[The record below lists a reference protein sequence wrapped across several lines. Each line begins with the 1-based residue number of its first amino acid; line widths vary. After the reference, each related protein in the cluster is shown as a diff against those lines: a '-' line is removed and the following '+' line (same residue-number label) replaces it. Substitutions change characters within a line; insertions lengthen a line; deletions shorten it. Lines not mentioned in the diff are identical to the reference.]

1 MLNILVIGRHPEIMS
16 RIVER
21 LRADRHN
28 AIPAL
33 SDEDAL
39 FEATKPG
46 LDLVIIGGGVDD
58 RLRGQIRAILESSDS
73 AAQLIEH
80 FGDPQ
85 GLFRQVSELANKQDR

>member
-16 RIVER
+16 HIVER

-39 FEATKPG
+39 FEAAKPG

-58 RLRGQIRAILESSDS
+58 RLRGQIRGILASSESP
-73 AAQLIEH
+73 AELIEH
-80 FGDPQ
+80 FGDHE
-85 GLFRQVSELANKQDR
+85 GLFRQVSELAAKLD